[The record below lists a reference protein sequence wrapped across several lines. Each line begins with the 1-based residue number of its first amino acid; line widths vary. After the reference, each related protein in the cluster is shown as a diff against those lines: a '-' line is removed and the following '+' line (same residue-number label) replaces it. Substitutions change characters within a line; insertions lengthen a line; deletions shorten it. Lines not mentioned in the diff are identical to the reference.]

1 MLILLTCGVV
11 AFLFA
16 ISKPL
21 TDVEILE
28 IQHVLASEQE
38 LMLDLVVEATNPNL
52 LPISITN
59 MDVDIFAKS
68 KFVGS
73 EKWWRDHPNLPSSS
87 EHITKRRQGHRQTTP
102 SNGDEDRSEADA
114 LQFFDHDRS
123 DHFPDGGASNKQTM
137 LLGHVHQFDNPLTF
151 DGSFWRRQAHY
162 STASLRLNKPGNQT
176 ELGGT
181 ERWERVLQ
189 HPFDLI
195 VRGVLNY
202 QIPLGGA
209 KHKASVSSSILVH
222 PEQGV
227 DDPDD
232 TFKIKSSPPKFRF
245 ARFAPRPRS
254 DEPHL
259 H

>member
-1 MLILLTCGVV
+1 
-11 AFLFA
+11 
-16 ISKPL
+16 
-21 TDVEILE
+21 
-28 IQHVLASEQE
+28 
-38 LMLDLVVEATNPNL
+38 
-52 LPISITN
+52 
-59 MDVDIFAKS
+59 
-68 KFVGS
+68 
-73 EKWWRDHPNLPSSS
+73 
-87 EHITKRRQGHRQTTP
+87 
-102 SNGDEDRSEADA
+102 
-114 LQFFDHDRS
+114 
-123 DHFPDGGASNKQTM
+123 M

-209 KHKASVSSSILVH
+209 KHKASVSSRVENLRGLRSTSRSV
-222 PEQGV
+222 G
-227 DDPDD
+227 
-232 TFKIKSSPPKFRF
+232 PKFRF